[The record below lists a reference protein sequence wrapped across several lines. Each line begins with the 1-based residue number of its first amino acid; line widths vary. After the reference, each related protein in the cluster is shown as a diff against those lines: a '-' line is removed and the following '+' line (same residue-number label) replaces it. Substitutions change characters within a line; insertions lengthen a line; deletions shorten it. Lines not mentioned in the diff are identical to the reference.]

1 MPHTQLGFKPQQIG
15 LKSLGFIVMTRP
27 FFSTMFLKI
36 WDGEQKCQRKK
47 EKLKR
52 PSQTQ
57 IPSLAGPRPPHPPP
71 VPGTRRE
78 VSPEGVL
85 EKGTHWSH
93 DLRSVVLLLV
103 PSVLWEGAGL
113 PLSRT
118 QGTFQDLGGLQL

>member
-1 MPHTQLGFKPQQIG
+1 
-15 LKSLGFIVMTRP
+15 MTRP
-27 FFSTMFLKI
+27 FFSTMLLKI
-36 WDGEQKCQRKK
+36 RDGEQKCQCKK

-57 IPSLAGPRPPHPPP
+57 IPSPAGPSPPHPLP

-85 EKGTHWSH
+85 EKGTRWSH
-93 DLRSVVLLLV
+93 DLKSVVLLLV

-113 PLSRT
+113 PFSRT
-118 QGTFQDLGGLQL
+118 QGTFKT